1 MSTEN
6 QAVEVVEVDEVDTNE
21 KKNRSFKVKLSEE
34 GQSYGRYNGDSPYQ
48 AANKALSE
56 IIRNKVKAEEAVEG
70 KLTFWL
76 IESTKGSS
84 KRVHQYE
91 GERIK
96 LAEPVKYKVG
106 ENEIVKEYKNILKK
120 IKKADQIEVV
130 TKKATKKATKKVAKK
145 ATKKVTKVATKA
157 TKATKATTKATKA
170 TTKATKATTKATKA
184 TTKATKATKAVVA
197 APAPVVAAAPV
208 AAKSTKATKATTKV
222 AKKAKVENEV

>member
-6 QAVEVVEVDEVDTNE
+6 QTVEVVEVDEVDTNE

-130 TKKATKKATKKVAKK
+130 TKKATKKVTKKVAKK
-145 ATKKVTKVATKA
+145 ATKKVAKVATKSTKATTKA
-157 TKATKATTKATKA
+157 TKAVATTKATKAVATTKATKA
-170 TTKATKATTKATKA
+170 TTKTTKATKTVA
-184 TTKATKATKAVVA
+184 VAVAATKAT
-197 APAPVVAAAPV
+197 
-208 AAKSTKATKATTKV
+208 TKATKATTKV
-222 AKKAKVENEV
+222 AKKAKADNEV

>member
-56 IIRNKVKAEEAVEG
+56 IIRNKVKAEEVVEG

-145 ATKKVTKVATKA
+145 ATKKVAKVAKVA

-208 AAKSTKATKATTKV
+208 ATKSTKATKATTKV